1 MFRNSGY
8 LFIRL
13 TFPLLAVIPGG
24 SAASQ
29 EAAPATSG
37 SAASQEAAP
46 ATTAVAQADA
56 FDQHLAAARESA
68 GAEWV
73 SVIDYM
79 CTRGP
84 VTPNRPDHPL
94 IEPVQI
100 FDNVYAIG
108 RNSTVV
114 YVIETSEGLIL
125 IDSGYGDQVDSVLLP
140 GMAQLGLDPQDIEY
154 VFVLHGHGDHYGGST
169 HLQERF
175 GARVVASETD
185 WDLMEGI
192 IPSRRGSTVPAPSRD
207 VIAVDGEP
215 IGLGDV
221 TVTPYLVPGHT
232 PGAIGVVFPVRDGE
246 NTHRGGRVRRHG
258 AERAIP
264 RRCAAAIPGL
274 RRSVWRHRPGGGRQR
289 GTAESSHVRRHARK
303 ARATAGKACGRAA
316 PVRAR
321 RTGDVSTL
329 PDDGIPVHPGAEGGC
344 GQRRG
349 MSARRGR
356 WNER

>member
-1 MFRNSGY
+1 MFTNSGY
-8 LFIRL
+8 PFVGL
-13 TFPLLAVIPGG
+13 TLLLLTVHPGG
-24 SAASQ
+24 SAVSR
-29 EAAPATSG
+29 EAVPGTI
-37 SAASQEAAP
+37 
-46 ATTAVAQADA
+46 AVAQADA
-56 FDQHLAAARESA
+56 FDQHMAAARQSA
-68 GAEWV
+68 GTEWL

-114 YVIETSEGLIL
+114 YVITTSEGSIL

-246 NTHRGGRVRRHG
+246 DTHTAAVFGGMALSVPFLGDALPQYLGSVDRFGGIAQEEGVNVELQNHPMFDGMPEKLERLRNRRAGEHHPFVLDG
-258 AERAIP
+258 PEAYQRFLTTVSQCTQAQK
-264 RRCAAAIPGL
+264 AAAD
-274 RRSVWRHRPGGGRQR
+274 S
-289 GTAESSHVRRHARK
+289 
-303 ARATAGKACGRAA
+303 
-316 PVRAR
+316 
-321 RTGDVSTL
+321 
-329 PDDGIPVHPGAEGGC
+329 AEG
-344 GQRRG
+344 
-349 MSARRGR
+349 
-356 WNER
+356 